1 MKSYRELEIYKM
13 AYALAVKV
21 HKITMTLPNYEL
33 YEQGSQVRRSTKSI
47 KDNIV
52 EVYGRNRYKNEF
64 VKFLVY
70 AHSSCDEAISQLTM
84 IDEIHFESKY
94 LVELINEYDTLGRK
108 INKFIDYVDNHWNE
122 TNPEPETRNA

>member
-1 MKSYRELEIYKM
+1 MKSYKELDIYRM
-13 AYALAVKV
+13 SYSLAVKV
-21 HKITMTLPNYEL
+21 HSMTMTLPKYEL

-52 EVYGRNRYKNEF
+52 EGYGRKKYKYEF
-64 VKFLVY
+64 IKFLVY

-84 IDEIHFESKY
+84 IDEIHFESKK
-94 LVELINEYDTLGRK
+94 LAELINEYDFLGRK

-122 TNPEPETRNA
+122 TNP